1 MVIEAFKEN
10 LENRFRNVRCAEG
23 HRDFR
28 LLHKSFRG
36 IRINAELEIR
46 YKMRQAIV
54 VSRCF
59 QTLKSNYI
67 NAKEVDDALGEL
79 ADLEYKKLSFKLFIK
94 RAREMIKRTDDQA
107 ERQFIESFHATI

>member
-1 MVIEAFKEN
+1 LVIEALKGN
-10 LENRFRNVRCAEG
+10 LEDRLRNERIAEG

-28 LLHKSFRG
+28 LLKKSFRG

-46 YKMRQAIV
+46 CKIRQAIV

-59 QTLKSNYI
+59 QTLKSNYV
-67 NAKEVDDALGEL
+67 NGKEVDDALGEL

-107 ERQFIESFHATI
+107 ERQFIESLHATS